1 MGVMIKKFFQIA
13 HHRTSLQGEI
23 KAGITIFLTLSYIL
37 FLQPSILSGQA
48 SGTATGMD
56 FGALLTGTCLA
67 SAIAT
72 LMMALYAKMPIAQ
85 APGMGEN
92 FFFTNSLI
100 PAAAALGL
108 AGTWQVALGAV
119 FVTGLLFLLITLL
132 GLAHRIIHAF
142 SESMRDALVG
152 GIGLFITLIGFENAG
167 IIVKGEGLQLNPD
180 LVSSPQTL
188 VFFFGIILGAVL
200 EVRKLKSF
208 ILWSII
214 GSFAMTVILH
224 LAMPRTIDF
233 SFPDQIVSMPPSLS
247 PIFMKVDIF
256 HVFSMKIFPL
266 VLVLLV
272 LSVFDATGSL
282 MAVAQE
288 AGYMKGERLS
298 KVKPAQIVNSL
309 SAMIGALLGMS
320 TVISYTES
328 LAGVE
333 QGGRTGLTSLTV
345 AFCFLLALFFYPVI
359 QVVAM
364 YPYITSSALVLV
376 GAVMIK
382 RIKEIVWHDY
392 TEMLPSILV
401 IFCIPFFFSIADGV
415 GVGLVVYPLIKLAA
429 GKWKQVNA
437 LNATLGI
444 FFLIYFLFLR

>member
-1 MGVMIKKFFQIA
+1 MLKKFFRIA
-13 HHRTSLQGEI
+13 HHRSTVYGEI
-23 KAGITIFLTLSYIL
+23 RAGITIFLTLSYIL
-37 FLQPSILSGQA
+37 FLQPSILSGQV
-48 SGTATGMD
+48 SGHSTGMD
-56 FGALLTGTCLA
+56 FGALLTATCLA

-72 LMMALYAKMPIAQ
+72 LMMALYVRMPIAQ

-92 FFFTNSLI
+92 FFFTNSLM
-100 PAAAALGL
+100 PAAAA
-108 AGTWQVALGAV
+108 AGIAIAWQGALGAV
-119 FVTGLLFLLITLL
+119 FIAGLLFLILTLL
-132 GLAHRIIHAF
+132 GVTHRVIHTF

-167 IIVKGEGLQLNPD
+167 VIVKGEGLQLNPN
-180 LVSSPQTL
+180 LLASPQTL
-188 VFFFGIILGAVL
+188 VFFCGLVLGAVL
-200 EVRKLKSF
+200 EVRKMKSF

-214 GSFAMTVILH
+214 GSFAITVAFH
-224 LAMPRTIDF
+224 LIAPHTLDF
-233 SFPDQIVSMPPSLS
+233 SFPDRVVSMPPSLS
-247 PIFMKVDIF
+247 PIFMKLDF
-256 HVFSMKIFPL
+256 SHVFSLKIFPL

-288 AGYMKGERLS
+288 AGYMKGEHLE
-298 KVKPAQIVNSL
+298 KVKPALIVNSL
-309 SAMIGALLGMS
+309 SAMIGSVLGMS

-333 QGGRTGLTSLTV
+333 QGGRTGLTSFTV
-345 AFCFLLALFFYPVI
+345 AILFLLALFFYPLI
-359 QVVAM
+359 EVVAK

-415 GVGLVVYPLIKLAA
+415 GVGLVAYPVIKFAS
-429 GKWKQVNA
+429 GKWKQ
-437 LNATLGI
+437 LNVLNILLGL

>member
-1 MGVMIKKFFQIA
+1 MIKKFFHIA
-13 HHRTSLQGEI
+13 EHRTSIHGEI
-23 KAGITIFLTLSYIL
+23 RAGITVFLTLSYIL
-37 FLQPSILSGQA
+37 FLQPSILSGQF
-48 SGTATGMD
+48 SGTLTGMD

-72 LMMALYAKMPIAQ
+72 MMMALYARMPIAQ

-92 FFFTNSLI
+92 FFFTNSLV
-100 PAAAALGL
+100 PAAATIAL

-119 FVTGLLFLLITLL
+119 FFTGLLFLLLTLF
-132 GLAHRIIHAF
+132 GVTHRIIHAF

-167 IIVKGEGLQLNPD
+167 VIVKGEGLQLNPD
-180 LVSSPQTL
+180 LVSAPQSL
-188 VFFFGIILGAVL
+188 VFFFGIVLGAVL
-200 EVRKLKSF
+200 QVRKVRSF

-214 GSFAMTVILH
+214 GSLLMTIVLYLIIPHRLEFA
-224 LAMPRTIDF
+224 
-233 SFPDQIVSMPPSLS
+233 FPDKIVSMPPSLS
-247 PIFMKVDIF
+247 PIFMKVDF
-256 HVFSMKIFPL
+256 VHAFTVKIFPL

-272 LSVFDATGSL
+272 LSVFDATGSM

-288 AGYMKGERLS
+288 AGYMKGEHLS
-298 KVKPAQIVNSL
+298 KVKPALIVNAL
-309 SAMIGALLGMS
+309 SAMIGSLLGMS

-345 AFCFLLALFFYPVI
+345 AFFFLLALFFYPVI
-359 QVVAM
+359 EVVAK

-382 RIKEIVWHDY
+382 RIKEIAWVDY

-415 GVGLVVYPLIKLAA
+415 GVGLVAYPLIKLAS
-429 GKWKQVNA
+429 GKFKQVNV
-437 LNATLGI
+437 LNVTLGL

>member
-1 MGVMIKKFFQIA
+1 MISKFFRIP
-13 HHRTSLQGEI
+13 HHRATIRGEI
-23 KAGITIFLTLSYIL
+23 RAGITIFLTLSYIL
-37 FLQPSILSGQA
+37 FLQPSILSGQI
-48 SGTATGMD
+48 SGNPTGMD
-56 FGALLTGTCLA
+56 FGALLTATCIA

-72 LMMALYAKMPIAQ
+72 LMMALYVRMPIAQ

-92 FFFTNSLI
+92 FYFTNSLI
-100 PAAAALGL
+100 PAAAAVGV
-108 AGTWQVALGAV
+108 ASAWQGALGAV
-119 FVTGLLFLLITLL
+119 FITGLLFFILTLS
-132 GLAHRIIHAF
+132 GIAHRVIHAF

-167 IIVKGEGLQLNPD
+167 VIVKGQGLQLNPD
-180 LVSSPQTL
+180 LVSAPQTL
-188 VFFFGIILGAVL
+188 VFFFGIILGAIL
-200 EVRKLKSF
+200 QVRKMKSF

-214 GSFAMTVILH
+214 GSFAVTVVFH
-224 LAMPRTIDF
+224 LISPHSLDF
-233 SFPDQIVSMPPSLS
+233 SFPNRIVSMPPSIA
-247 PIFMKVDIF
+247 PIFMKIDF
-256 HVFSMKIFPL
+256 SNVFSFKLFPL

-272 LSVFDATGSL
+272 LSVFDSTGSL

-288 AGYMKGERLS
+288 AGYMKGEHLAR
-298 KVKPAQIVNSL
+298 VKPALVVNSL
-309 SAMIGALLGMS
+309 SAMIGSLLGMS

-333 QGGRTGLTSLTV
+333 QGGRTGLTSFTV
-345 AFCFLLALFFYPVI
+345 AILFLLSLFFFPVVEVI
-359 QVVAM
+359 AK

-376 GAVMIK
+376 GVVMIK

-415 GVGLVVYPLIKLAA
+415 GVGLVAYPMIKFAT
-429 GKWKQVNA
+429 GKWKQLNV
-437 LNATLGI
+437 LNAGLGI